1 MTRSMTGYGKAEQ
14 AWDGERIVVELRCL
28 NSKQLDIHLKTP
40 SQLKDIEIDIRNLI
54 SEKLQRGKVEVT
66 ISMEGSMEKKGVVN
80 RELAKD
86 YHVQLIELSKELSI
100 DLAGSDLLGLIL
112 RMPEVLQ
119 TERGTIDEEH
129 ARIVMR
135 LIAEACDEVTGFRKD
150 EGKRLSED
158 LKLHCNNIKELQAKT
173 APYIEKRIPVIRER
187 IQKNLEQFLDGKDV
201 DKNRFEQE
209 LIFYMEKYDVSEEMT
224 RLDTHCKYFIE
235 TLDASEDAGKKLG
248 FICQEIGREINTLG
262 AKSYDADMQKHVVV
276 MKDELEKI
284 KEQVLNVL

>member
-14 AWDGERIVVELRCL
+14 ALDGEVISVELRTL

-40 SQLKDIEIDIRNLI
+40 SQLKDMEIDIRNLI
-54 SEKLQRGKVEVT
+54 SEKLHRGKVEVNV
-66 ISMEGSMEKKGVVN
+66 SMEGTLEKKGVVN
-80 RELAKD
+80 TALAKD
-86 YHVQLIELSKELSI
+86 YHKQLTGLSNELAI
-100 DLAGSDLLGLIL
+100 DLGATDILGLIL

-119 TERGTIDEEH
+119 TERSQIDEEH
-129 ARIVMR
+129 ADIVMR
-135 LIAEACDEVTGFRKD
+135 LVAEACDKVTRFRED

-158 LKLHCNNIKELQAKT
+158 LKLHCKNIKELQEKAR
-173 APYIEKRIPVIRER
+173 PYIEKRIPVIRER
-187 IQKNLEQFLDGKDV
+187 IQKNLEQFLEGKDV

-209 LIFYMEKYDVSEEMT
+209 LIFYMEKYDVSEEMI
-224 RLDTHCKYFIE
+224 RLDTHCGYFME